1 MIRII
6 QNVQDYLIAL
16 SLSYAMFS
24 CKEILK
30 KSIKKKTNINICI
43 KCFFFFTKL

>member
-6 QNVQDYLIAL
+6 QNAQGYLIAL

-24 CKEILK
+24 CKEIK
-30 KSIKKKTNINICI
+30 KNPLIYT
-43 KCFFFFTKL
+43 FPMP